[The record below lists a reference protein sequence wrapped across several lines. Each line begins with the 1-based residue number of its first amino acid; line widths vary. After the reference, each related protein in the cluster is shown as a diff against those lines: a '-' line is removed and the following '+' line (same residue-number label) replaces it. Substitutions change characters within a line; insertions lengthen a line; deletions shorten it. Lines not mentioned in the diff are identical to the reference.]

1 MIDAAMVA
9 VTNCDHSTCRAD
21 CEEGVEKMKLDIK
34 VGIKSDDEF
43 FSEAR
48 EIARKLDT
56 GWRPELPVEWLYFED
71 LPTLLKY
78 LTPKRFELLN
88 TLHAMGHVSINALAK
103 KLHRQYRNVFDDVKI
118 LERLSL
124 VEKDEKNLFYVPW
137 DEIDATFRLAA

>member
-1 MIDAAMVA
+1 MMLEVNI
-9 VTNCDHSTCRAD
+9 
-21 CEEGVEKMKLDIK
+21 VEAELK

-43 FSEAR
+43 FAEAR

-56 GWRPELPVEWLYFED
+56 GWRPELPIERLYFDD

-88 TLHAMGHVSINALAK
+88 ILHSMGHVSINALAK
-103 KLHRQYRNVFDDVKI
+103 KLHRQYRNVFYDVKI
-118 LERLSL
+118 LERLGL
-124 VEKDEKNLFYVPW
+124 VEKDEENRFFVLW